1 MESLALRALRA
12 LLDKLH
18 SRRPIFRLALS
29 SETQILISEEGE
41 AGASQAPPTPAAVAA
56 AEEEEDM
63 EVLVQVREW
72 HAQTL
77 MILQVLS
84 ETHHQTVVV
93 AMIEPILSIFS
104 LLKLIYRYDMTP
116 FRGHKGMRS
125 KYSKYSPG
133 ALPRAVAGPYCAL

>member
-1 MESLALRALRA
+1 MERLALRALRA

-18 SRRPIFRLALS
+18 SRRAIFRLALP

-63 EVLVQVREW
+63 AEWVQVREW

-93 AMIEPILSIFS
+93 AMMMMKRRHPQRLELGEASAA
-104 LLKLIYRYDMTP
+104 T
-116 FRGHKGMRS
+116 
-125 KYSKYSPG
+125 
-133 ALPRAVAGPYCAL
+133 AVAAAEQKK